1 MEENLFR
8 RQAKEPR
15 RQFLE
20 EEQYKEMT
28 PDVAARECCGDAF
41 CEFDGHTDE
50 VWLMQCPKG
59 TDPLLIA
66 GKRIKL
72 PGRKSIGDLQVR
84 AVKNS
89 TLQSEAVGYMSSKG
103 IFALRRIPLVGYV
116 VVSKR
121 PYNKQPLTG
130 QKDELIPAIVTP
142 PKYLLRVRHPLFG
155 RSYKHSIQLP
165 KMISMSL
172 CQADEKN
179 LEVTAKLWRT
189 ANYYNIRSK
198 LLTTTQTL
206 EQKENDVRLS
216 VLTGRTPQFM
226 KGTIIPDL
234 FAEKVIED
242 KVLTPAGGHTKRK
255 KYNLDRHEKGEIME
269 ENAIN
274 NKKKKKHK
282 SNQ

>member
-72 PGRKSIGDLQVR
+72 PGRKSIGDL
-84 AVKNS
+84 
-89 TLQSEAVGYMSSKG
+89 
-103 IFALRRIPLVGYV
+103 
-116 VVSKR
+116 
-121 PYNKQPLTG
+121 
-130 QKDELIPAIVTP
+130 
-142 PKYLLRVRHPLFG
+142 
-155 RSYKHSIQLP
+155 
-165 KMISMSL
+165 
-172 CQADEKN
+172 QADEKN